1 MNNLEE
7 EIQSKIEQA
16 IRDCFY
22 NGQYLYDWFVS
33 LLEENTEYEWRV
45 VPDMVGKIYIFV
57 GGKDTGFTFILESK
71 DGKPNIRK
79 SND

>member
-16 IRDCFY
+16 NWI
-22 NGQYLYDWFVS
+22 VS

-45 VPDMVGKIYIFV
+45 VPDMLGKIYIFV
-57 GGKDTGFTFILESK
+57 GRKDTGFTFILESK